1 MWPNPQSFTEEI
13 LNWKLHFLCSDSF
26 NAWASEIDEADNNK
40 ISWNKTQIGKAT
52 HLVT

>member
-1 MWPNPQSFTEEI
+1 MPEPQ
-13 LNWKLHFLCSDSF
+13 KQYK
-26 NAWASEIDEADNNK
+26 DEADNNK